1 MPFNVN
7 QFIRKVNK
15 QVQPKIEVHVVK
27 PQEPPIVKYEEPKQ
41 EIVIP
46 VYVPDSDSESEF
58 SSPPVKRTVSPSFE
72 RRITLNPL
80 SDS

>member
-1 MPFNVN
+1 M
-7 QFIRKVNK
+7 KVD
-15 QVQPKIEVHVVK
+15 VQPVVK
-27 PQEPPIVKYEEPKQ
+27 PHEPPIVKYEEPKQ

-58 SSPPVKRTVSPSFE
+58 TSAPIKRKVSPSFKVD
-72 RRITLNPL
+72 RKVTLNPL